1 MSKEKKTIN
10 RSLQFKDITATI
22 KRFLSVTKQA
32 MSLSHCY
39 LYKWLKVIIS
49 TGATSIDSL
58 LSGGI
63 RSGMVTDFYGQSGT
77 GKSQLCFTLCVNCAG
92 HVSREETIMFI
103 DTTGNFRPERIEEIA
118 AYKNKNNNNRIL
130 NRINYV
136 RSFSTSEQLKAVNKI
151 TEFSARL
158 IIIDNI
164 SLLFSNEFGGVDRH
178 LALMKYMHRLCL
190 AAINFDCAV
199 VITNMSRYAQTNDH
213 FIEREFMGSSVSLY
227 SHMRLK
233 LEIVDL
239 ERSMYKATLLQP
251 ALRRAV
257 FFSIKSKGIS
267 DYQ

>member
-1 MSKEKKTIN
+1 MG
-10 RSLQFKDITATI
+10 LC
-22 KRFLSVTKQA
+22 
-32 MSLSHCY
+32 HCY

-49 TGATSIDSL
+49 TGSTSIDTL
-58 LSGGI
+58 LFGGI
-63 RSGMVTDFYGQSGT
+63 RSGMVTDLYGQSGT
-77 GKSQLCFTLCVNCAG
+77 GKSQLCFTVCANCAEY
-92 HVSREETIMFI
+92 VSREDTIMFV

-118 AYKNKNNNNRIL
+118 AYKNKNKNSDNRIL
-130 NRINYV
+130 NRIKYI
-136 RSFSTSEQLKAVNKI
+136 RSFSSSEQIEAVNRI

-158 IIIDNI
+158 IIIDNVSI
-164 SLLFSNEFGGVDRH
+164 LFSNEFGGLDRH

-190 AAINFDCAV
+190 AAINFNCAI
-199 VITNMSRYAQTNDH
+199 VITNMSRYAKTNDH

-233 LEIVDL
+233 LEIIDL

-251 ALRRAV
+251 ARRQAA